1 MSPNRAMGGSVNSV
15 LFVSVAIV
23 LVAMTGVAAFTIPRS
38 SNPQGFVGPKSV
50 TTESAGGL
58 LLGLSMNETTIAP
71 GQTIGITVYERN
83 TFQKTNNVS
92 ASDGWP
98 VSGLSVGPCGV
109 TTMPMG
115 IALYQGNWSMLTNSG
130 AQPLQLYKPGPY
142 YCPAIMGGVRAYVF
156 QPTSVQAQVIGPC
169 SPNPCFISNMSSTID
184 ARGYWSTGLIQFSD
198 FSPGVYTVVAG
209 DEWGNVLLLRFEVGS
224 GSTTP
229 LSSSACSFP
238 LYLSTL
244 AAQVQTNQR
253 FTSQQHG
260 LSYVLA
266 YGDNESGTTGQVN
279 GRPYSTPPETALT
292 FYSYGAEPFNAC
304 PNNFPSSPIVGVL
317 WVHVPLSPNG
327 SYNLSNMSVYFTPG
341 LFTNSTS
348 TMHTT

>member
-1 MSPNRAMGGSVNSV
+1 MSSNRVIGGRVNSV

-23 LVAMTGVAAFTIPRS
+23 LVAMTGVAAFTITRS
-38 SNPQGFVGPKSV
+38 SNPPGFAGPKSI

-58 LLGLSMNETTIAP
+58 LLGLSLNKTTIAP

-83 TFQKTNNVS
+83 TRQETNNVS
-92 ASDGWP
+92 ASDSWP

-115 IALYQGNWSMLTNSG
+115 IALYRGNWSTLTISG

-142 YCPAIMGGVRAYVF
+142 YCPALMGGIRAYVF
-156 QPTSVQAQVIGPC
+156 QPISETAQVIGPC
-169 SPNPCFISNMSSTID
+169 SPNPCFTSNMSSTAD
-184 ARGYWSTGLIQFSD
+184 VSGYWGTSLIQFSD
-198 FSPGVYTVVAG
+198 FFPGVYTVVAG

-229 LSSSACSFP
+229 VSSGACNFP
-238 LYLSTL
+238 PYLSTL
-244 AAQVQTNQR
+244 AAQVQANQR

-279 GRPYSTPPETALT
+279 GKPYSTPPDTALT
-292 FYSYGAEPFNAC
+292 FYSYGVKPINAC

-327 SYNLSNMSVYFTPG
+327 SYNLDNMSVYFTPG

-348 TMHTT
+348 TA